1 MSENLQ
7 DRMHHLKREALLGRI
22 ASVAQHDVGRWV
34 PIGLLGQQMGLPYGE
49 ALTLADELREAG
61 FIERGGGGRLEAPV
75 GPRVHLLPA
84 GIEHVARMA
93 SAEQDRA
100 A

>member
-1 MSENLQ
+1 MSETLQ
-7 DRMHHLKREALLGRI
+7 DRTQHLKREALLGRI

-61 FIERGGGGRLEAPV
+61 FIQRGGGGRLDAPV

-84 GIEHVARMA
+84 GIEHLAHTESVGH
-93 SAEQDRA
+93 DRA

>member
-7 DRMHHLKREALLGRI
+7 ARLQHLKREAFLGRI
-22 ASVAQHDVGRWV
+22 ASVAQHDVDRWV

-61 FIERGGGGRLEAPV
+61 FIQRGGGGRLDAPV

-84 GIEHVARMA
+84 GIEHLARTA
-93 SAEQDRA
+93 PAGHVQA